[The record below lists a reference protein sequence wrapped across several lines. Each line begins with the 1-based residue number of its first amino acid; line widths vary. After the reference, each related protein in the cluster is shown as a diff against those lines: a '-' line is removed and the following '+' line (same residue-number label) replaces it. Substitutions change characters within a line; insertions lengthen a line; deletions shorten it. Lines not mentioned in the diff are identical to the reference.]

1 MPEIDLGNVRGP
13 QGIQGETGPQGP
25 QGLIG
30 PIGPSGPQGPE
41 GPQGPA
47 GETGPRGPQGEQG
60 IQGEQGPTGP
70 QGPAGETGPRGPQG
84 IQGPTGPQ
92 GETGPQGVAGTGGK
106 SAYQSAVEAG
116 YTGTEAD
123 FNAALKNVPGHI
135 NNSDIH
141 VTLALKNAWNG
152 KADGTHATQHA
163 TGGSDPITPNSIG
176 AAPAGYGLGMGY
188 GGTVPNND
196 FNQATSN
203 GWYTVSNDTL
213 TNGPSGVYTGGAIL
227 FVLAARSDMVKHQ
240 YLFLG
245 TSGQQGRILHR
256 YYHNGTGAWSAWE
269 TLAAEPSIAAA
280 LAGKSPTSHIHTG
293 QSINP
298 ASLEINPGTSAGHG
312 GYIDFHYAG
321 SSADYTSR
329 IIESASGKIN
339 IQASNGVEVENP
351 AVGSWRVRNIVA
363 SQADLTAGSS
373 ALSTGALFLVYE

>member
-25 QGLIG
+25 QGIIG
-30 PIGPSGPQGPE
+30 PIGLTGPQGPE

-92 GETGPQGVAGTGGK
+92 GETGPQGPQGVAGTGGK

-123 FNAALKNVPGHI
+123 FNAALKNVPGHM

-152 KADGTHATQHA
+152 KADGTHASQHA
-163 TGGSDPITPNSIG
+163 SSGSDPITPASIG
-176 AAPAGYGLGMGY
+176 AAKSSH
-188 GGTVPNND
+188 NHD
-196 FNQATSN
+196 S
-203 GWYTVSNDTL
+203 
-213 TNGPSGVYTGGAIL
+213 
-227 FVLAARSDMVKHQ
+227 
-240 YLFLG
+240 
-245 TSGQQGRILHR
+245 R
-256 YYHNGTGAWSAWE
+256 YYTESEMNTK
-269 TLAAEPSIAAA
+269 
-280 LAGKSPTSHIHTG
+280 LAGKSDTSHTHTG

-298 ASLEINPGTSAGHG
+298 ASLELNPGTSAGHG

-339 IQASNGVEVENP
+339 IQAANGVEVDNP
-351 AVGSWRVRNIVA
+351 PVGSWRARNIVA

-373 ALSTGALFLVYE
+373 SLSTGAVFLVYE